1 MTTLRWTLA
10 GVGVAV
16 VVSTAIATAQ
26 QGARGGEWSRYG
38 GDAGTTKYSP
48 LDQIDKANAS
58 RLRIAWRRPAVD
70 PSITSKDPK
79 LTYSGNFRATPLMV
93 GGVLYSPN
101 GVGLVE
107 AFHPGTGKTLWVQ
120 EPFPDQ
126 GEAGL
131 RGTSSRGV
139 TFWAEGNDRR
149 LLVVRGEYLIAL
161 DPATGKPVAGFGD
174 AGRIDLRAGLGPRA
188 TGYAWTGAPQICRD
202 VVMVGVGIGASMND
216 WPTQKEGVPGIVQA
230 FDVRTGKPRWRFNP
244 IPRPGEVGSETWEND
259 SWSYSG
265 DANLW
270 SLISV
275 DEGEGLAYLPLTSPT
290 SDMYGGHRPG
300 DNLFANTLVCVRC
313 ADGQRVWHYQIV
325 HHDLWD
331 YDLPAAPILVDIRV
345 DNKPIRAVVQLTKQ
359 AFAFVF
365 DRATG
370 RPVWPIE
377 ERPVPASDVP
387 GERTARTQ
395 PFPTK
400 PPPFDRQGASIDDLI
415 DFTPEL
421 RAEATALLK
430 FYRVGPLFTPPS
442 IRSGDPN
449 GRRGTIQLPGSVG
462 GADWQSGA
470 FDPETGVLYVQS
482 ITTPF
487 TADILKPDAQ
497 KSNLDYVSGTRA
509 WTPGPQGLPLFKP
522 PYGRITAIDLNKG
535 EQLWMTPNGDGPRDH
550 PLLKPLNLPPLGS
563 PGRSSPLVTKTLVFL
578 GEGDPVMAALGSRLP
593 PEMPP
598 TIAPGYGGRKFRA
611 FDKAT
616 GQVVW
621 EMELPAG
628 ITGAP
633 MTYMFEG
640 KQYIVAATGSRDPQA
655 TGFIALSLP

>member
-1 MTTLRWTLA
+1 MTIRKWTLA
-10 GVGVAV
+10 GIGVAV
-16 VVSTAIATAQ
+16 VLGTAVATAQ

-38 GDAGTTKYSP
+38 GDAGTTKYAP
-48 LDQIDKANAS
+48 LDQIDKGNVS
-58 RLRIAWRRPAVD
+58 RLRIAWQRPAVD
-70 PSITSKDPK
+70 PSITSRDPK

-101 GVGLVE
+101 AVGLVE

-120 EPFPDQ
+120 EPFPEQ
-126 GEAGL
+126 GPAGL

-139 TFWAEGNDRR
+139 AFWAEGNDRR
-149 LLVVRGEYLIAL
+149 LFVVRGEYLIAL
-161 DPATGKPVAGFGD
+161 DPATGKPLDGFGD
-174 AGRIDLRAGLGPRA
+174 GGRINLRAGLGAAA

-202 VVMVGVGIGASMND
+202 VIMVGVGIGASMND
-216 WPTQKEGVPGIVQA
+216 RPTHKEGVPGLVQA

-265 DANLW
+265 DANMW
-270 SLISV
+270 SLMSV

-313 ADGQRVWHYQIV
+313 EDGRRVWHYQIV
-325 HHDLWD
+325 HHDLFD
-331 YDLPAAPILVDIRV
+331 YDLPAAPILADIRV
-345 DNKPIRAVVQLTKQ
+345 DGKPVRAVVQLTKQ

-365 DRATG
+365 DRLTG

-387 GERTARTQ
+387 GERAARTQ

-400 PPPFDRQGASIDDLI
+400 PPPFDRQGVSVDDLI

-442 IRSGDPN
+442 VRSDDPN

-487 TADILKPDAQ
+487 TADVVKPDPQ

-535 EQLWMTPNGDGPRDH
+535 EQLWMSPNGDGPRDH

-563 PGRSSPLVTKTLVFL
+563 PGRSSPLVTRTLVFL

-598 TIAPGYGGRKFRA
+598 TIAPGYGGKKFRA

-616 GQVVW
+616 GAVVW

-640 KQYIVAATGSRDPQA
+640 KQYIVAAIGSREQQN
-655 TGFIALSLP
+655 TGWVALSLP